1 MATVREATYDLMRSL
16 GLTTIFGN
24 PGSTEEPFLKD
35 FPRDFTYVLGLQEAS
50 AVAMADGYAQG
61 TGHPVVVNLHTAPGL
76 GNAMGNLYTA
86 SVHRSPLIITAGQ
99 QTREMLLAEPFLTNA
114 DATMPPRPWVKW
126 SYETARAQDAPAALM
141 RAYATAL
148 QPPAGPVFLSVPLDD
163 WEKRAEGH
171 VEARQVSHRVAPDPE
186 GIRRVAEVLVRS
198 RNPALVLGAAVD
210 RSQGWEAVV
219 ALAERLCAPVWSAPI
234 CERAVF
240 PEEHPQYRGQLPPAI
255 KPLAETLRGHDVVL
269 VVGAPVFRYY
279 HYVAGEYLP
288 EGTRLLHVTDDPS
301 EAARAPVGDSVLGD
315 ASLACAALAA
325 LLPASQR
332 PEPEIRLLPVQ
343 PPEKS
348 MTAAFFYHTLAQ
360 VKPRDAIIVWES
372 PSNLAQFHTYVRT
385 TLPATFFLSGS
396 GGLGFGLPAAVG
408 FCLAERDTR
417 RNRPVIAIVG
427 DGSAQYSIQALW
439 TAAQLGLPVVFVV
452 LRDGAYTILKAFAAF
467 EGASGVPGLE
477 LPGLDTVKLAEG
489 FGCPARRVTEPGD
502 VTDALREALR
512 SRHPTL
518 LEVAITPEI
527 PRL

>member
-16 GLTTIFGN
+16 GLTRIFGN

-35 FPRDFTYVLGLQEAS
+35 FPRDFAYVLGLQEAS

-61 TGHPVVVNLHTAPGL
+61 TGRPVVVNLHTAPGL

-86 SVHRSPLIITAGQ
+86 WVHRSPLIITAGQ
-99 QTREMLLAEPFLTNA
+99 QTREMLVMEPFLTNA

-126 SYETARAQDAPAALM
+126 SYETTRAQDAPAALM
-141 RAYATAL
+141 RAYATTL
-148 QPPAGPVFLSVPLDD
+148 QPPAGPVFLSFPLDD

-171 VEARQVSHRVAPDPE
+171 VEARRISHRVAPDPD
-186 GIRRVAEVLVRS
+186 GIRRVAEALAGS
-198 RNPALVLGAAVD
+198 RNPVLVLGAAVD
-210 RSQGWEAVV
+210 RSQSWEAVV
-219 ALAERLCAPVWSAPI
+219 ALAEKLRAPVWSAPL

-288 EGTRLLHVTDDPS
+288 EGTRLVHVTDDPS

-315 ASLACAALAA
+315 AGLACAALVA
-325 LLPASQR
+325 LLPVSQHPELEKR
-332 PEPEIRLLPVQ
+332 PLPA

-348 MTAAFFYHTLAQ
+348 MTAAFFYHTLAL
-360 VKPRDAIIVWES
+360 VKPHDAIIAWES

-385 TLPATFFLSGS
+385 TQPATFFLSGS

-408 FCLAERDTR
+408 LCLAERDTR
-417 RNRPVIAIVG
+417 RNRRVIAIVG

-439 TAAQLGLPVVFVV
+439 TAARLGLPVVFVI
-452 LRDGAYTILKAFAAF
+452 LRDGAYTILKGFAAF
-467 EGASGVPGLE
+467 EGAPGVPGLE

-502 VTDALREALR
+502 IAGALREALQ
-512 SRHPTL
+512 SDHPTL

-527 PRL
+527 PRF

>member
-35 FPRDFTYVLGLQEAS
+35 FPRDFAYVLGLQEAS

-86 SVHRSPLIITAGQ
+86 WVHRSPLIVTAGQ
-99 QTREMLLAEPFLTNA
+99 QTREMLVMEPFLTNP

-126 SYETARAQDAPAALM
+126 SYETTRAQDAAAALM

-148 QPPAGPVFLSVPLDD
+148 QPPAGPVFLSFPLDD
-163 WEKRAEGH
+163 WEKRAERH
-171 VEARQVSHRVAPDPE
+171 VEARRISHRVASDPE
-186 GIRRVAEVLVRS
+186 GIRRMAEALAGS

-210 RSQGWEAVV
+210 RSHGWEAAV
-219 ALAERLCAPVWSAPI
+219 ALAEKLRAPVWSAPI

-240 PEEHPQYRGQLPPAI
+240 PEEHPYYRGPLPPAI
-255 KPLAETLRGHDVVL
+255 KPLAETLRDHDVVL

-288 EGTRLLHVTDDPS
+288 EGTRLLHLTDDPS

-315 ASLACAALAA
+315 VSLACAALAA
-325 LLPASQR
+325 LLPVSPR
-332 PEPEIRLLPVQ
+332 PEPKMSVLPAQ
-343 PPEKS
+343 PPEPS
-348 MTAAFFYHTLAQ
+348 MTAAFLYHSLAQ
-360 VKPRDAIIVWES
+360 VKPRDAVVVWES
-372 PSNLAQFHTYVRT
+372 PSNLAQFHTYVRS

-396 GGLGFGLPAAVG
+396 GGLGFALPAAVG
-408 FCLAERDTR
+408 LCLAERDTR
-417 RNRPVIAIVG
+417 RARRVIAIVG

-439 TAAQLGLPVVFVV
+439 TAAQLDLPILFVV
-452 LRDGAYTILKAFAAF
+452 LRDEAYTILKAFAAF
-467 EGASGVPGLE
+467 EGASGVPGLD

-489 FGCPARRVTEPGD
+489 FGCAARRITEPGG
-502 VTDALREALR
+502 VAGALREALR
-512 SRHPTL
+512 SDHPTL
-518 LEVAITPEI
+518 LEVAIAPEP

>member
-24 PGSTEEPFLKD
+24 PGSTEEPFLQD
-35 FPRDFTYVLGLQEAS
+35 FPPDFAYVLGLQEAS
-50 AVAMADGYAQG
+50 ALAMADGYAQG
-61 TGHPVVVNLHTAPGL
+61 TGRPVVVNLHTAPGL

-86 SVHRSPLIITAGQ
+86 WVHRSPLIITAGQ
-99 QTREMLLAEPFLTNA
+99 QTREMLMMEPFLTNV

-126 SYETARAQDAPAALM
+126 SYETARAQDGPAALM

-148 QPPAGPVFLSVPLDD
+148 QPPAGPVFLSFPLDD

-171 VEARQVSHRVAPDPE
+171 VEARRISHRVAPDPE
-186 GIRRVAEVLVRS
+186 GIRQFAEALALSRS
-198 RNPALVLGAAVD
+198 PALILGAAVD
-210 RSQGWEAVV
+210 RSRGWEAVV
-219 ALAERLCAPVWSAPI
+219 ALAEKLRAPVWSAPI

-240 PEEHPQYRGQLPPAI
+240 PEDHAQYRGPLPPAI

-279 HYVAGEYLP
+279 QYVGGEYLP

-301 EAARAPVGDSVLGD
+301 EAARAPVGDCVLGD

-325 LLPASQR
+325 LLPVSQR
-332 PEPEIRLLPVQ
+332 PEPEVRPLSAGA
-343 PPEKS
+343 PETS

-360 VKPRDAIIVWES
+360 VKPRDAVIVWES
-372 PSNLAQFHTYVRT
+372 PSNLAQFHAYVRT

-408 FCLAERDTR
+408 LCLAERDTQ
-417 RNRPVIAIVG
+417 RNRRVIAIVG

-439 TAAQLGLPVVFVV
+439 TAAQIDLPVVFVV

-467 EGASGVPGLE
+467 EGVSGVPGLE
-477 LPGLDTVKLAEG
+477 LPGLDIVKLAEG
-489 FGCPARRVTEPGD
+489 FGCSARRVTETGD
-502 VTDALREALR
+502 VAGALREALR
-512 SRHPTL
+512 SEHPTL